1 MSTILQLSSLDQSE
15 RILLPMPPK
24 PETLDCQAEHAVY
37 AQFMRYLRCVPN
49 SRVDIKIL
57 SSIQFTADILNYSD
71 AHVAK
76 LLVDL
81 GLRAPRMAFPACFL
95 SYADGALMRDRH
107 DIYGPNEA
115 LLSLQIHWARV
126 GEDQFAGVKRQYSLL
141 DEAIYASR

>member
-1 MSTILQLSSLDQSE
+1 MSTTLQSSSLEQSE
-15 RILLPMPPK
+15 RISLPMPPT
-24 PETLDCQAEHAVY
+24 PDSLDSQAEHAVY

-49 SRVDIKIL
+49 SRADIKIL

-95 SYADGALMRDRH
+95 SYADGALTRDRYDVH
-107 DIYGPNEA
+107 GPNEA
-115 LLSLQIHWARV
+115 LLGLQTHWARV

-141 DEAIYASR
+141 DEAMYASG